1 MRHRGLQP
9 DTDIE
14 SMKLLYFYGK
24 YKKER
29 ETAAQPAKNPKVT
42 KAY

>member
-1 MRHRGLQP
+1 MQYRNWQP
-9 DTDIE
+9 DPEIE

-29 ETAAQPAKNPKVT
+29 ENAAQAAKNPRVT
-42 KAY
+42 KMY